1 MATFDQLSAEQRAII
16 ELVLQRGK
24 AYDELSDL
32 LGMPESRVREL
43 ARDALVSLAPI
54 SAEGVDDEWRGQIAD
69 YVLGQQSGPES
80 TATRGHLRRSEAARS
95 WARSLLDSLET
106 LYADGIP
113 SVPEA
118 ERAARVR
125 RPRER
130 ARPAPEE
137 DRERPARR
145 DLSDEARA
153 ALTRRRLLAGG
164 AGLAVLL
171 IALLLWPVGLLTG
184 GNDDEGGGGGEQA
197 GSQQQ
202 AGGQQ
207 QPAGNRGP
215 GGIAVI
221 AERGGKRQVIVQ
233 AAGLPPNKRREAYEV
248 WLYNTP
254 QDARSLGAQVTD
266 QRGTYQGAGPLP
278 DDFAKYRFIDVSR
291 EPIDQNRAHAGQS
304 VLRGRIGKLRE
315 GGRARRGQASILG
328 QVVLAPPKED

>member
-43 ARDALVSLAPI
+43 AREALVSLAPI
-54 SAEGVDDEWRGQIAD
+54 SAEGVDDEWRDQIAD
-69 YVLGQQSGPES
+69 YVLGQQSGPDS

-106 LYADGIP
+106 LYSEDLP

-118 ERAARVR
+118 ERAARSAARVR
-125 RPRER
+125 RPRQRDRGR
-130 ARPAPEE
+130 AEPEAE
-137 DRERPARR
+137 ERPSR
-145 DLSDEARA
+145 DELSDEARA
-153 ALTRRRLLAGG
+153 ALKRRRLVAAGG
-164 AGLAVLL
+164 LAAVVALIVLV
-171 IALLLWPVGLLTG
+171 WPVGLLTG
-184 GNDDEGGGGGEQA
+184 GDDEDGGGDGEQA
-197 GSQQQ
+197 S
-202 AGGQQ
+202 GQQ
-207 QPAGNRGP
+207 QQAGNRGP
-215 GGIAVI
+215 GGIAII

-248 WLYNTP
+248 WLYNNP
-254 QDARSLGAQVTD
+254 QDSRSLGAQVTD

-278 DDFAKYRFIDVSR
+278 EDFAKYQFIDVSR

-304 VLRGRIGKLRE
+304 VLRGRIGKLRQP
-315 GGRARRGQASILG
+315 GQVRRGQAAVLG
-328 QVVLAPPKED
+328 QVVLAPPRD

>member
-24 AYDELSDL
+24 AYEELSDL
-32 LGMPESRVREL
+32 LAMPESRVREL
-43 ARDALVSLAPI
+43 AREALVSLAPI

-106 LYADGIP
+106 LYADELP

-118 ERAARVR
+118 ERAARAR

-130 ARPAPEE
+130 GKAEPEE
-137 DRERPARR
+137 ERPSRR
-145 DLSDEARA
+145 ELSDEAQEAVR
-153 ALTRRRLLAGG
+153 RRRLLAAG
-164 AGLAVLL
+164 AGAAVLL
-171 IALLLWPVGLLTG
+171 ALILFVWPVGLLTG
-184 GNDDEGGGGGEQA
+184 DDDDGGDGGDQA
-197 GSQQQ
+197 AGAQQQ
-202 AGGQQ
+202 Q
-207 QPAGNRGP
+207 AGNRGP

-248 WLYNTP
+248 WLYNSP
-254 QDARSLGAQVTD
+254 QDSRSLGAQVTD

-278 DDFAKYRFIDVSR
+278 GDFGKYQFIDVSR

-315 GGRARRGQASILG
+315 GAQARKGQAAILG
-328 QVVLAPPKED
+328 QVVLAPPKN